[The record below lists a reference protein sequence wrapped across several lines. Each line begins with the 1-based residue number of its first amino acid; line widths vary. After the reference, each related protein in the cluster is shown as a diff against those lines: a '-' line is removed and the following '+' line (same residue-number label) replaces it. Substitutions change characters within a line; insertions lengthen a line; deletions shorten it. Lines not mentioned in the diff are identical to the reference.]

1 MNTECTQQSFEFQSL
16 KRRKVKADF
25 SGGRLTSDGGG
36 LLLREVEKRIGLI
49 EDLAKCFEDSRDP
62 SRVEHT
68 LEELL
73 AQRIYGLALGYE
85 DLNDHEELR
94 QDPLLGILVEK
105 ADPTGETRQRSRDK
119 GNALAGKSSLNRL
132 ELAGEGKG
140 QERYKK
146 IQVDEEQVARLFVEK
161 FIESRRRRP
170 RRLIL
175 DLDATDDLLHGEQ
188 EGRSF
193 NSYYRG
199 YCYLPL
205 YAFCDGFPLWAQLR
219 PSNIDASEGSVAA
232 LKIMMGML
240 RKKWPKVRILVRADS
255 GFAREELMAWC
266 ESKGVDYIF
275 GLARNSRLQEEI
287 SEQKERARAQF
298 ERTGKTARIFVEFEY
313 RTLKSWSRSRRVIA
327 KVEHLAKGENPR
339 FLVTSLEKGKAKYL
353 YEKVYCARGEMENRI
368 KEQQLDLFADRT
380 STSYIRSN
388 QLRLWFSTAA
398 YLMLHQLRRLGL
410 RGTKMARA
418 QCGTIRL
425 KLLKIGAQIRVS
437 VRRFMLA
444 FAGGYPYKRLFEQVY
459 RNLQAQPLLN

>member
-16 KRRKVKADF
+16 KRRKIEADF

-36 LLLREVEKRIGLI
+36 VLLREVEKRIGLI
-49 EDLAKCFEDSRDP
+49 QDLAKCFEDRRDP
-62 SRVEHT
+62 SRVEHSV
-68 LEELL
+68 EDLL

-105 ADPTGETRQRSRDK
+105 ADPTGETRQRTRDQ

-161 FIESRRRRP
+161 FIASRRRRP

-193 NSYYRG
+193 NAYYRG

-219 PSNIDASEGSVAA
+219 PSNIDASEGSVEA
-232 LKIMMGML
+232 LEIMIGRL
-240 RKKWPKVRILVRADS
+240 RQKWPKVAILVRGDS

-266 ESKGVDYIF
+266 ESNRVDYLF
-275 GLARNSRLQEEI
+275 GLARNSRLQEQITEP
-287 SEQKERARAQF
+287 QQRARTEF
-298 ERTGKTARIFVEFEY
+298 ERTGKASRIFVEFEY
-313 RTLKSWSRSRRVIA
+313 QTLKSWSRARRVIA

-339 FLVTSLEKGKAKYL
+339 FLVTSLKKGKAQYL
-353 YEKVYCARGEMENRI
+353 YEKTYCARGDMEHRI

-380 STSYIRSN
+380 STAYMRSN

-398 YLMLHQLRRLGL
+398 YLLLHQLRRLGL
-410 RGTKMARA
+410 RGTEMARA

-437 VRRFMLA
+437 VRRFLLA
-444 FAGGYPYKRLFEQVY
+444 FAGGYPYKRLFKQVY